1 LDILKQDR
9 REAAE
14 QRHELCGNIARLQG
28 ELESSEDFRDKV
40 RGEKGPIHAILSH
53 YSLSEVT
60 ELVTVFQVVFVQ
72 AS

>member
-1 LDILKQDR
+1 MDILKQDR

-14 QRHELCGNIARLQG
+14 QRHELCGNIARVQG

-40 RGEKGPIHAILSH
+40 IAEKKPIHTVLSSD
-53 YSLSEVT
+53 SLSEVT

-72 AS
+72 VS